1 MKYNYTAYYDT
12 KEKRINAIAE
22 DILSEYPRL
31 GKLAI
36 EAAEMEK
43 PFGRVNAD
51 YDLFSDQENRINRLI
66 DIVIVTEGKPQYQEE
81 YLKAC
86 KDLIQNYESWKKC
99 FTYANRE
106 EQAAYMVIKRFIEH
120 EKDKSKPLMTFKE
133 AQEEQW
139 KLRREQE
146 MQEKSERLRTRYP
159 MLGSEIT
166 NKVIEDEYHSGI
178 WLRFQEMDIIRL
190 VSIIKLIEGN
200 EKYTEA
206 YKEYLKE
213 LKKMYEKWQKY
224 ENFYMNDDTKMVVEM
239 MDRLNKHLADEN
251 VPIATFAEIKNEL
264 NDKGK
269 KR

>member
-36 EAAEMEK
+36 EAAEMEE
-43 PFGRVNAD
+43 PFGKVNAD

-133 AQEEQW
+133 
-139 KLRREQE
+139 
-146 MQEKSERLRTRYP
+146 
-159 MLGSEIT
+159 
-166 NKVIEDEYHSGI
+166 
-178 WLRFQEMDIIRL
+178 
-190 VSIIKLIEGN
+190 
-200 EKYTEA
+200 
-206 YKEYLKE
+206 
-213 LKKMYEKWQKY
+213 
-224 ENFYMNDDTKMVVEM
+224 
-239 MDRLNKHLADEN
+239 
-251 VPIATFAEIKNEL
+251 
-264 NDKGK
+264 GK
-269 KR
+269 KCKKNQSALEQDIQC